1 MVDPPA
7 RQYASAGTKT
17 LSRLRDRIFAR
28 KSIADMRREADA
40 HGLKRSLGPLNL
52 LLLGVGCILGAGIY
66 VMTGTAA
73 AQFAGPAVLIS
84 FLIAGL
90 TCGLVGLCYAELASS
105 MPVSGS
111 SYSYCHAAIG
121 EGPAWLLGWLLLL
134 EYGVASSLLASGFA
148 GYLTSLLAGL
158 GYVVPPQWSQ
168 PMVQS
173 VVSGQ
178 GTTFVVTGGFNLV
191 AGGAVLV
198 VAAILCLGISK
209 SAKVNNALV
218 AIKVCVL
225 VAFVAVGVHSVDT
238 ENWKPFI
245 PANEGG
251 FSYGWPGIFRA
262 ASLLFFAY
270 IGFEAVSTAASE
282 SRSPQRD
289 MPIGIL
295 GSLVVCTVAYIAVAL
310 VLTGIVP
317 FRQLGVP
324 DPIALAVDRIGWPK
338 FAAVIKLGALMGLA
352 SVLLVNSYAQS
363 RIGFAMARDGLLP
376 GFFSRLHRRWSTPYL
391 GTLALGLA
399 AAAMATLLPLSLLA
413 DLISIG
419 TAFAFA
425 IVCLSVMWLRS
436 TQPDLERPFRV
447 PLGGVWIGKAWIGV
461 APTLAILLCLGM
473 IVPTAMDVGRQALGG
488 DIIPAAILI
497 GYLSLGVLLYLTY
510 GLRRSRTTR
519 KET

>member
-1 MVDPPA
+1 M
-7 RQYASAGTKT
+7 S
-17 LSRLRDRIFAR
+17 SLRNRIFAR
-28 KSIADMRREADA
+28 KPIDDMRREADA
-40 HGLKRSLGPLNL
+40 QGLKRTLGPLNL

-73 AQFAGPAVLIS
+73 AHFAGPAVLIS
-84 FLIAGL
+84 FSIAGL
-90 TCGLVGLCYAELASS
+90 ACALVGLCYAELASS

-134 EYGVASSLLASGFA
+134 EYGVATSLLASGFA

-158 GYVVPPQWSQ
+158 GWVIPPEWSM

-178 GTTFVVTGGFNLV
+178 GTAFAVTGGFNLV
-191 AGGAVLV
+191 AGGAVLA
-198 VAAILCLGISK
+198 VAGILCLGISE
-209 SAKVNNALV
+209 SVSVNNALV
-218 AIKVCVL
+218 AIKICVL
-225 VAFVAVGVHSVDT
+225 AAFLAVGAHSVET

-251 FSYGWPGIFRA
+251 FSYGWPGILRA

-282 SRSPQRD
+282 SRRPQRD
-289 MPIGIL
+289 MPIAIL

-324 DPIALAVDRIGWPK
+324 DPIALAVDRIGWPR
-338 FAAVIKLGALMGLA
+338 FAAIIKLGALMGLA

-376 GFFSRLHRRWSTPYL
+376 SLFSRLHRRWSTPCA
-391 GTLALGLA
+391 GTLVLGVVA
-399 AAAMATLLPLSLLA
+399 ATMAALLPLSLLA
-413 DLISIG
+413 DLISMG

-436 TQPDLERPFRV
+436 THPDLERPFRV

-461 APTLAILLCLGM
+461 VPTVAILMCLGM
-473 IVPTAMDVGRQALGG
+473 IVPTAMDVGRQALRG
-488 DIIPAAILI
+488 DIIPASILI
-497 GYLSLGVLLYLTY
+497 GYMSLGVLFYFMY
-510 GLRRSRTTR
+510 GLRRFRSMRTQA
-519 KET
+519 